1 MMAMKTLYGYHSAKT
16 SKFKNTHGNGRIDV
30 LLPKDKEFDICI
42 WAKGYE
48 PLMIRKV
55 KAPLNLGE
63 VKLSS
68 ENHELE
74 EITHTV
80 K

>member
-1 MMAMKTLYGYHSAKT
+1 
-16 SKFKNTHGNGRIDV
+16 
-30 LLPKDKEFDICI
+30 
-42 WAKGYE
+42 
-48 PLMIRKV
+48 MIRKV